1 MNRTRII
8 FFGILAV
15 AACVILSVVVM
26 QFVNRDSD
34 EGETAVTDSSEIDLP
49 EDAVLV
55 ALASSNTKESWLD
68 QVVEKFN
75 AEQIETASGSPIVVN
90 VSHVTSG
97 GSMNAILDGSSQPV
111 AWSPGDQSWVDQ
123 ANDAWRQRTN
133 KPLASQS
140 CAPTVYA
147 PLGFAMWRPMAETLG
162 WPQTPIGWDTI
173 VELAADPEGWASY
186 GRPEWGQFRFGHTH
200 PAYANSGLLSM
211 TSFVYGIAGKTDTLT
226 PAEIYAPTVE
236 EAMRQLEENTSKYGR
251 QAPAL
256 LDAMAQQG
264 PSYLHAAAV
273 PEAEVVRFN
282 IERGDELTFPL
293 AFIFPA
299 GGTIWADHPYCI
311 LDNADWVTDEQAE
324 AAQIFLDYLLAR
336 EQQEMAIDNYLRPLN
351 TNIPLHAPMTLENGT
366 DPGVTPST
374 VAPLPSPNADISAAV
389 IDLFN
394 ITKRKATILIVLDVS
409 GSMEGERIRTAREA
423 TVEFLSRLD
432 ANDAVG
438 LFIFHDTVSEL
449 SSVTR
454 VGDVSEGLSQR
465 VAGLIS
471 GGNTALYDA
480 VCQAVKTA
488 TTLQADDMA
497 AGENRL
503 YGIILLSDGE
513 DTVGNV
519 TENQMFATCLP
530 ANAEADGVK
539 IFPIAFGDAADQDVL
554 NRIANVTGGRLF
566 SADPTSISNVYLSI
580 SAEQ

>member
-15 AACVILSVVVM
+15 TACVILSVVVIR
-26 QFVNRDSD
+26 FFGPEDS
-34 EGETAVTDSSEIDLP
+34 GETAVSNSTEIEVP
-49 EDAVLV
+49 KGSVLV
-55 ALASSNTKESWLD
+55 TLASSNTKQNWLN

-75 AEQIETASGSPIVVN
+75 AEQVETSGGSPIVVS

-97 GSMNAILDGSSQPV
+97 GSMNAILDGSSQPT

-123 ANDAWRQRTN
+123 ANDTWRQRTN

-226 PAEIYAPTVE
+226 PAEIYAPNVE

-256 LDAMAQQG
+256 LEAMAQQG

-311 LDNADWVTDEQAE
+311 LDNAEWVTEKQAE

-336 EQQEMAIDNYLRPLN
+336 DQQEMAIDNYLRPLD
-351 TNIPLHAPMTLENGT
+351 TNIPLHAPMNLDNGT
-366 DPGVTPST
+366 DPSVTPKT
-374 VAPLPSPNADISAAV
+374 VAPLPSPNVDISAAV

-409 GSMEGERIRTAREA
+409 GSMEGERIRTARDA

-432 ANDAVG
+432 ANDEVG
-438 LFIFHDTVSEL
+438 LLIFHDSVNEL
-449 SSVTR
+449 SPVTR
-454 VGDVSEGLSQR
+454 VGNVGEGLSRR
-465 VAGLIS
+465 VAELIS
-471 GGNTALYDA
+471 GGNTALYEA
-480 VCQAVKTA
+480 VCQAVETTTA
-488 TTLQADDMA
+488 QQAEDLA
-497 AGENRL
+497 AGETRL

-513 DTVGNV
+513 DTVGSI

-539 IFPIAFGDAADQDVL
+539 IFPIAFGEAADQDVL